1 MHKLIISSDGSLSAF
16 NAEFGECYSSLSE
29 GALGEKISKHI
40 FPALL
45 FLESKWQSSIESS
58 LGFCLDSS
66 DLPKESQKSQLKS
79 SDFFGEKVALGDIWI
94 LDICFG
100 LGYNAFL
107 SALAFECLLQKYQ
120 KYFSQD
126 NHNASATKKQPQ
138 KSPKLHII
146 SLENDKNTL
155 DLSREIFCIES
166 SAWENLAR
174 GKVAQITPNVDMQ
187 ILWGEACEVLE
198 KLDFGEMD
206 LKQADFKK
214 NDLKKSDF
222 GGFDIVF
229 QDPFSFEKNPTL
241 WSLEHFKRLFSLT
254 KNECII
260 TSYATKKEVLEV
272 AKKAGFIP
280 CKINPNKINIK
291 ILDFVV
297 SQNQSLLK
305 QGFQTHLQNVLKNR
319 FDFEA
324 LFRVKKRRQSSVFSK
339 NKTLLTTFA

>member
-1 MHKLIISSDGSLSAF
+1 MSSDGSLSAF
-16 NAEFGECYSSLSE
+16 NAKFGECYSSLSE

-45 FLESKWQSSIESS
+45 FLDSKWQYSLESS
-58 LGFCLDSS
+58 LDFCLDSS

-79 SDFFGEKVALGDIWI
+79 SDFFGEQVALEDIWI

-107 SALAFECLLQKYQ
+107 SALAFECLLQKY
-120 KYFSQD
+120 FSQD
-126 NHNASATKKQPQ
+126 NHSASATKKHPP
-138 KSPKLHII
+138 KSPKLHIA
-146 SLENDKNTL
+146 SLENDKTTL
-155 DLSREIFCIES
+155 DLSHKIFCLES

-187 ILWGEACEVLE
+187 ILWGEACELLE

-206 LKQADFKK
+206 LKQADFKN

-222 GGFDIVF
+222 YGFDIVF

-280 CKINPNKINIK
+280 CKINPNKVNIK

-305 QGFQTHLQNVLKNR
+305 QGFQTHLQKVLKNQ

-324 LFRVKKRRQSSVFSK
+324 LFRVKKRRQSSIFGK
-339 NKTLLTTFA
+339 NETLFTTFA